1 MNEQSEIELKNIV
14 TIKYNNVISRG
25 KNFKSRVNLNL
36 YLGSKKSTE
45 NYSFLNDFICSKENN
60 SYK

>member
-1 MNEQSEIELKNIV
+1 MNEESEIELKNIV

-36 YLGSKKSTE
+36 YLG
-45 NYSFLNDFICSKENN
+45 
-60 SYK
+60 